1 MADKKHILLTIGGDY
16 SSAGLAA
23 ETWQNTLRFA
33 LVFGAVDPI
42 GSFPDNFEPTSDT
55 ISRVE
60 TSWTIDGNWKVSGP
74 GSSVFQVDDWLNDQV
89 APSMTNWMNTVGLS
103 NGHRLQYLKA
113 YIVGT
118 DGKAVP
124 AVPYASGTPIT
135 LQWTATRLTG
145 PATQNLL
152 PLQNSVVVS
161 HRTAQIGRP
170 GRGRMFRPALT
181 AIATDGTGQLVSA
194 TINSVRDRQQAM
206 LEAVKFSGVGVGAP
220 QIRSCVTGSGFV
232 NYATIN
238 AVRVGS
244 VPDTQRRRRRAL
256 PETYVIKAVNNT

>member
-1 MADKKHILLTIGGDY
+1 MAGSKHILLTIGGDY
-16 SSAGLAA
+16 TDTDLAA

-42 GSFPDNFEPTSDT
+42 GTFPDNYEPTADT
-55 ISRVE
+55 ISRTE
-60 TSWTIDGNWKVSGP
+60 TSWTIDGNWKISGP
-74 GSSVFQVDDWLNDQV
+74 GISVFQVDDWLNDIV
-89 APSMTNWMNTVGLS
+89 APAMTNWMNTVGLS
-103 NGHRLQYLKA
+103 NQMQLQYLKA
-113 YIVGT
+113 YCVGE

-135 LQWTATRLTG
+135 LQWTGTRLKG

-181 AIATDGTGQLVSA
+181 AIATDGSGQLVSA
-194 TINSVRDRQQAM
+194 TINSVRDRQQGM
-206 LEAVKFSGVGVGAP
+206 LEAVKYTGVGVGAA
-220 QIRSCVTGSGFV
+220 QIRSCVTGSGFT
-232 NYATIN
+232 NYALIN

-244 VPDTQRRRRRAL
+244 VPDTQRRRRRSL
-256 PETYVIKAVNNT
+256 PETYVTKAVDNT